1 MTQGN
6 YSLIVS
12 HNQIITLTKEKIMA
26 DIVDVLEKIST
37 MDEERKA
44 ESKRKWLDKIDV
56 LEEVAVLFDDHK
68 DPLTAMEL
76 RRSAQNLKSL
86 SIINNR

>member
-1 MTQGN
+1 LTQGN

-26 DIVDVLEKIST
+26 DIVDVLEKISA

-86 SIINNR
+86 SIIKNR

>member
-26 DIVDVLEKIST
+26 DIVDVLEKISA

-86 SIINNR
+86 SIIKNR

>member
-1 MTQGN
+1 
-6 YSLIVS
+6 
-12 HNQIITLTKEKIMA
+12 MA
-26 DIVDVLEKIST
+26 DIVDVLEKISA

-56 LEEVAVLFDDHK
+56 LEEVAVLFEDHK

-76 RRSAQNLKSL
+76 RRSAQNLKAL

>member
-26 DIVDVLEKIST
+26 DIVDVLETISA

-44 ESKRKWLDKIDV
+44 EAKRKWLDKIDV
-56 LEEVAVLFDDHK
+56 LEEVAVLFEDYK

>member
-26 DIVDVLEKIST
+26 DIVDVLQKISA
-37 MDEERKA
+37 MDKERKA
-44 ESKRKWLDKIDV
+44 EAKRKWLDKIAV
-56 LEEVAVLFDDHK
+56 LEEVAVLFEDHK